1 MPLDA
6 AQARC
11 RKLFQESMPNPLPHF
26 DVIVVGGGHAG
37 CEAALAAARLGA
49 RTLLLTMNND
59 HIAQLSCNPAIGGIA
74 KGQVVREIDALGGEM
89 AVNTDATTIQFR
101 MLNDSKGAAALSP
114 RAQCDRVLYQ
124 KRMKFVLEQQDNLSI
139 HQAEV
144 VGLKTANGRV
154 CGVKTAFGDCWPCA
168 AAVLCTGTFLGGKL
182 HYGLSSYPGGR
193 SGDAA
198 AQAFSQD
205 IRDTLGLEMGRLKT
219 GTPTRVLGRS
229 IDFSAMAQQ
238 KPDPARRR
246 FSFRPTPARL
256 PVFDDLTLEQRP
268 CYVTHTND
276 ATAKAV
282 RDNLDRSPL
291 YAGRIDGIGARYCPS
306 FEDKVVRFADR
317 PSHHVY
323 LEPEGNTTDEYY
335 LNGISTSLPV
345 DVQWL
350 MVRSLPGLENAL
362 ISRYA
367 YAIEYDFVF
376 PHQLD
381 LSLALRRWPNLFLAG
396 QINGTSGYEEAAAQG
411 LIAGVN
417 AARCVAGQSGPLT
430 LRRDQAYIGVMIDD
444 LISKDITEPYR
455 LFTSRAE
462 YRLSLRQDNADRRLT
477 AIGYQFGLA
486 GNSEHQ
492 RVMAL
497 EKDIAE
503 ARQVIQGI
511 RYGGKNLWEL
521 MKQPDFNYAD
531 HPELPQFSPRVHEQL
546 HIEARYAGYIAHQ
559 DKQAQALRKLDN
571 WKIPAGFDFNIPG
584 LSAEAVSKLCKRQ
597 PATLGL
603 ASRIDGVTPAEIAL
617 LQVRLKAFSATHSH
631 DLNEET
637 PTP

>member
-1 MPLDA
+1 MP
-6 AQARC
+6 
-11 RKLFQESMPNPLPHF
+11 STLPHF
-26 DVIVVGGGHAG
+26 DVIVIGGGHAG

-59 HIAQLSCNPAIGGIA
+59 HIAQMSCNPAIGGIA

-89 AVNTDATTIQFR
+89 AANTDATSIQFR
-101 MLNDSKGAAALSP
+101 MLNDTKGAAALSP
-114 RAQCDRVLYQ
+114 RAQCDRMLYQ
-124 KRMKFVLEQQDNLSI
+124 KRMKFVLERQDNLSI

-144 VGLKTANGRV
+144 VGLETANGRV
-154 CGVKTAFGDCWPCA
+154 CGVKTVFGDCWPCA
-168 AAVLCTGTFLGGKL
+168 AAVICTGTFLGGKL
-182 HYGLSSYPGGR
+182 HYGLSSWPGGR
-193 SGDAA
+193 AGDAA
-198 AQAFSQD
+198 ALAFS
-205 IRDTLGLEMGRLKT
+205 RDLHDGLGLEMGRLKT
-219 GTPTRVLGRS
+219 GTPVRVLGRS
-229 IDFSAMAQQ
+229 IDFSAMTQQ
-238 KPDPARRR
+238 GPDPARRR
-246 FSFRPTPARL
+246 FSFRPAASAPV
-256 PVFDDLTLEQRP
+256 PVFDALSLAQRP
-268 CYVTHTND
+268 CYITYTND
-276 ATAKAV
+276 ATAQAV

-291 YAGRIDGIGARYCPS
+291 YSGRIDGIGTRYCPS
-306 FEDKVVRFADR
+306 FEDKIVRFADR
-317 PSHHVY
+317 PRHHVY
-323 LEPEGNTTDEYY
+323 LEPEGDSTDEYY

-350 MVRSLPGLENAL
+350 MVRSLPGLENAQ

-411 LIAGVN
+411 LVAGVN

-444 LISKDITEPYR
+444 LISKDIAEPYR

-486 GNSEHQ
+486 SASEHQ
-492 RVMAL
+492 RVQAL

-511 RYGGKNLWEL
+511 RCGGKNLWEL
-521 MKQPDFNYAD
+521 MKQPDFIYAD
-531 HPELPQFSPRVHEQL
+531 HPDLPQFSPRVHEQL
-546 HIEARYAGYIAHQ
+546 TIEARYAGYIAHQ
-559 DKQAQALRKLDN
+559 DMQAQALRKLDN
-571 WKIPAGFDFNIPG
+571 WKIPAEFDFHLPG

-603 ASRIDGVTPAEIAL
+603 ASRIDGVTPAEVAL
-617 LQVRLKAFSATHSH
+617 LQVRLKAFSAAHSH
-631 DLNEET
+631 DQHEE
-637 PTP
+637 PPAP